1 MNHILKIPFV
11 IEKFIEAKI
20 CTQVPLLPCTYGDF
34 EKMQMGYRWYPVQ
47 NRTLITKHNGSWQ
60 ESWYVIAQN
69 ELGDPFFVDFNIE
82 NYPVYTAIH
91 GTGGWKALKV
101 SDSIYRFVE
110 ILNKINSVDLTFPCT
125 LDFLSDMVDLKSEFW
140 IEVNENCQEV
150 E

>member
-1 MNHILKIPFV
+1 MEALK
-11 IEKFIEAKI
+11 K
-20 CTQVPLLPCTYGDF
+20 C
-34 EKMQMGYRWYPVQ
+34 KMGCRWYPVK
-47 NRTLITKHNGSWQ
+47 NCTLTTKHNGSWQ

-69 ELGDPFFVDFNIE
+69 EWGDPFFVDFNIE

-110 ILNKINSVDLTFPCT
+110 ILNKINSVDLTFPCA
-125 LDFLSDMVDLKSEFW
+125 LDFLRDMVDLKSEFW

>member
-1 MNHILKIPFV
+1 M
-11 IEKFIEAKI
+11 
-20 CTQVPLLPCTYGDF
+20 
-34 EKMQMGYRWYPVQ
+34 
-47 NRTLITKHNGSWQ
+47 
-60 ESWYVIAQN
+60 IAQN
-69 ELGDPFFVDFNIE
+69 ELRDPFFVDFHTE

>member
-1 MNHILKIPFV
+1 M
-11 IEKFIEAKI
+11 
-20 CTQVPLLPCTYGDF
+20 
-34 EKMQMGYRWYPVQ
+34 
-47 NRTLITKHNGSWQ
+47 
-60 ESWYVIAQN
+60 
-69 ELGDPFFVDFNIE
+69 
-82 NYPVYTAIH
+82 
-91 GTGGWKALKV
+91 KV